1 MCSDAVNYVHS
12 NVATYLLIY
21 NLTIFFLAELMS
33 SLGGGT
39 FLGLC
44 CLLTGC
50 RTFEEALAMAARG
63 DSTNIDKL
71 VKDIYGGD
79 YEKFDLPGD
88 TVASR

>member
-1 MCSDAVNYVHS
+1 
-12 NVATYLLIY
+12 
-21 NLTIFFLAELMS
+21 
-33 SLGGGT
+33 
-39 FLGLC
+39 
-44 CLLTGC
+44 
-50 RTFEEALAMAARG
+50 MAARG